1 MALQSSGQISLEDIA
16 DELGE
21 SLSNVSLA
29 QMGLDA
35 GKVLPHAI
43 SEFYGYSHVT
53 YSTWTGSSRAN
64 SSVVACSYSVNQ
76 TYYHN
81 NGSGGSDTYPAIND
95 YVYSDTGL
103 TTKLAG
109 GYYKVSIP
117 NIDWVRVNGFG
128 RIFATGICS

>member
-1 MALQSSGQISLEDIA
+1 MALQSSGQISIEDIA

-21 SLSNVSLA
+21 SLSDVSLPL
-29 QMGLDA
+29 MSVSA

-43 SEFYGYSHVT
+43 SEFYGYSHAT
-53 YSTWTGSSRAN
+53 YSTWTGSFRAN
-64 SSVVACSYSVNQ
+64 NFNVVCSYSVNQ

-81 NGSGGSDTYPAIND
+81 NGSGGTDTYPAIND

-103 TTKLAG
+103 SNKLAS
-109 GYYKVSIP
+109 GYYKVNIP

-128 RIFATGICS
+128 RIYATGICL